1 MEFVPIAVFDN
12 YIDAHIALGQLEESG
27 IRCWLKD
34 ENTLA
39 TNPLWNQALG
49 GIKLMVAE
57 EDLEDAK
64 QLVVQYKEARQKL
77 ICPACGSTNVELV
90 STPRKATNWLF
101 ALLGSVG
108 AEKVYHC
115 FDCGHETG
123 KLVEDPQ

>member
-1 MEFVPIAVFDN
+1 MEFVQIAVFDN
-12 YIDAHIALGQLEESG
+12 YMDAHIAMGQLEESG
-27 IRCWLKD
+27 VRCWLKD

-39 TNPLWNQALG
+39 TNPMWNQALG

-64 QLVVQYKEARQKL
+64 TLLVQYKDAREK
-77 ICPACGSTNVELV
+77 ITCPACGSTNVELV
-90 STPRKATNWLF
+90 TTPKKASNWFF

-115 FDCGHETG
+115 FNCGHETET
-123 KLVEDPQ
+123 LADDPE